1 MISEDDKKFLAN
13 LKKLAAKATRQK
25 ARAEAAA
32 NAEEGS
38 VEGAHDLAQLES
50 EDEVD
55 EITLLIEKEEKDN
68 AEKAIKEES

>member
-38 VEGAHDLAQLES
+38 IEGGDLAQLES